1 MLRCWHS
8 RTFGQRWRPFVKW
21 SCWCPCQDADVS
33 EDASMLSHCDNPSL
47 GNFCPSIQVLSS
59 LSNQQV
65 AIDLANFKKPR
76 FLVDYFLSQWN
87 Q

>member
-1 MLRCWHS
+1 VLRCWHN

-33 EDASMLSHCDNPSL
+33 EGASVLSRWGNPLHSS
-47 GNFCPSIQVLSS
+47 PSIQVLGS

-65 AIDLANFKKPR
+65 AIELANFKKPR
-76 FLVDYFLSQWN
+76 FLVVYFLSQWN